1 MSSCRTGL
9 HGLGCTFIL
18 LWEKERIKRTVF
30 LCFQAVAT
38 HLLASLLHSSWVWK
52 QPTQS
57 PWSLTP
63 LGLLCMRIIF
73 EIGAGHSLKLSYLL
87 LQVSSQPSG
96 LDSTTTRISQ
106 SPSPPSLVL
115 VQVNQSISLFI
126 FQGCLGELPQVPA
139 PPVPPL
145 ALDTALD
152 LVSAVPSPHDHGLT
166 CLMATFIKKNI
177 FCVCVCAQGPVTEGL
192 LPWKE
197 RDLFFCR
204 NHNGCFWIVM
214 LENTLKSPLDSKEI
228 KPVNPKGNQPWI
240 FIGRTDAKIP
250 ILWTPNVKSQ
260 LIGKNLDAGKSW
272 RQDKWAAEAEMV
284 GWHHHLN
291 GHESEQAPGDSKG
304 LGSLVCCSP
313 WGCKES
319 DIT

>member
-166 CLMATFIKKNI
+166 CLMATFIKKKYFNSRWANNI
-177 FCVCVCAQGPVTEGL
+177 QLEG
-192 LPWKE
+192 
-197 RDLFFCR
+197 
-204 NHNGCFWIVM
+204 H
-214 LENTLKSPLDSKEI
+214 
-228 KPVNPKGNQPWI
+228 
-240 FIGRTDAKIP
+240 FIHTDAYFHQWKTTSFP
-250 ILWTPNVKSQ
+250 PQTF
-260 LIGKNLDAGKSW
+260 
-272 RQDKWAAEAEMV
+272 R
-284 GWHHHLN
+284 H
-291 GHESEQAPGDSKG
+291 
-304 LGSLVCCSP
+304 
-313 WGCKES
+313 
-319 DIT
+319 